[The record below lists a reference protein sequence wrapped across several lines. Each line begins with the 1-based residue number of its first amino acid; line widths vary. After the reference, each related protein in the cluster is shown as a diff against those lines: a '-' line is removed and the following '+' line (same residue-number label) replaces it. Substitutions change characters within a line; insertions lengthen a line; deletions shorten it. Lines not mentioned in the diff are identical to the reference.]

1 MEAVESPLV
10 LDRQVYFTEVYKKF
24 DDISKVFGNSIMEN
38 SVAIRILSANHV
50 NESSTVTMRN
60 ITLKMVLGLYKHFL
74 V

>member
-1 MEAVESPLV
+1 MEAVESSLV

-60 ITLKMVLGLYKHFL
+60 ITLKMVVGLYKHFL